1 MSASLTEKRFS
12 YVVGF
17 MFNSDRSRVLL
28 IEKNRPA
35 WQAGKLNGVGGKLED
50 GEDPNFAMAREFRE
64 ETGIDTEAQD
74 WALRLFIE
82 DLRTNAEIYTFTTVG
97 KIEDAKQME
106 SEKPVV
112 IEVDNPPDN
121 IVPNLKWSLQF
132 LRQNS
137 YIGNLVGPVI
147 GGN

>member
-1 MSASLTEKRFS
+1 MSASLTEKRYSF
-12 YVVGF
+12 VLGF
-17 MFNSDRSRVLL
+17 MFNPSRDLVLL
-28 IEKNRPA
+28 IEKDRPA

-50 GEDPNFAMAREFRE
+50 GEDPMVAMVREFRE
-64 ETGIDTEAQD
+64 ETGIETSPEA
-74 WALRLFIE
+74 WGLRLFIE

-106 SEKPVV
+106 SEKPVIV
-112 IEVDNPPDN
+112 EVDNLPEN
-121 IVPNLKWSLQF
+121 VVPNLKWSLQF

-137 YIGNLVGPVI
+137 YVGNLVGPVI